1 MIIIENKDV
10 INTKIIKCS
19 LIRYYMIRKNNEVF
33 KANFDF
39 KIIKSRSKDILN
51 SFYLPDD
58 ITISEPFAQAE
69 DNALSLDQLPEWI
82 AEKITK
88 AEETGVDDPY
98 MMFSVYQCIWNGDL
112 YYFIYSPLKS
122 CIYCDSVFYPD
133 GQVIEWE
140 DSEQIHAFVEES
152 IDWKLIYGLDRG
164 KKQ

>member
-58 ITISEPFAQAE
+58 ITISEKGNRFYNFLNIHRIKDEFNFANE
-69 DNALSLDQLPEWI
+69 N
-82 AEKITK
+82 
-88 AEETGVDDPY
+88 DDLIH
-98 MMFSVYQCIWNGDL
+98 VNG
-112 YYFIYSPLKS
+112 
-122 CIYCDSVFYPD
+122 
-133 GQVIEWE
+133 GT
-140 DSEQIHAFVEES
+140 
-152 IDWKLIYGLDRG
+152 ID
-164 KKQ
+164 

>member
-1 MIIIENKDV
+1 MKRVVSITLFAIGMM
-10 INTKIIKCS
+10 
-19 LIRYYMIRKNNEVF
+19 L
-33 KANFDF
+33 
-39 KIIKSRSKDILN
+39 
-51 SFYLPDD
+51 SFYSCSSDSDNTVADD

-88 AEETGVDDPY
+88 AEETGVDDSY

>member
-1 MIIIENKDV
+1 MKRVVSITLFAIGMM
-10 INTKIIKCS
+10 
-19 LIRYYMIRKNNEVF
+19 L
-33 KANFDF
+33 
-39 KIIKSRSKDILN
+39 
-51 SFYLPDD
+51 SFYSCSSDTDNTVADD